1 MARGA
6 DPLSKPQRTAR
17 HRPPLPGL
25 ARPQS
30 ETAPTG
36 TASAGRAS
44 RLRGWHPGHDGES
57 AGTSHAIPVGIT
69 LDLSG
74 H

>member
-1 MARGA
+1 VTATGTG
-6 DPLSKPQRTAR
+6 PLSELRRTAR

-36 TASAGRAS
+36 TVSAGRAS
-44 RLRGWHPGHDGES
+44 RLRGWHPGHDES
-57 AGTSHAIPVGIT
+57 LPEPRMQSQ
-69 LDLSG
+69 
-74 H
+74 